1 MVLLIIY
8 GDNMVV
14 IKLSEYYNDDQTK
27 KARID
32 KVEDR
37 YKLSFYVKRKLLQ
50 TFFIDNEDTAQIVA
64 EDWVQ
69 GNVRESKNIYWK

>member
-1 MVLLIIY
+1 MT
-8 GDNMVV
+8 V
-14 IKLSEYYNDDQTK
+14 IKLSEYYSDDQTK

-50 TFFIDNEDTAQIVA
+50 TFFMDNEDTAQIVA

-69 GNVRESKNIYWK
+69 GNVRES

>member
-1 MVLLIIY
+1 MT
-8 GDNMVV
+8 V
-14 IKLSEYYNDDQTK
+14 IKLSEYYSDDQTK

-50 TFFIDNEDTAQIVA
+50 TFFMDNEDTAQIVA

-69 GNVRESKNIYWK
+69 GNVRKG

>member
-50 TFFIDNEDTAQIVA
+50 TFFMDNEDTAQIVA

-69 GNVRESKNIYWK
+69 GNVRES

>member
-50 TFFIDNEDTAQIVA
+50 TFFMDDEDTAQIVA

-69 GNVRESKNIYWK
+69 GNVRES

>member
-1 MVLLIIY
+1 MT
-8 GDNMVV
+8 V
-14 IKLSEYYNDDQTK
+14 IKLSEHYSDDQTK

-50 TFFIDNEDTAQIVA
+50 TFFMDDEDTAQIVA

-69 GNVRESKNIYWK
+69 GNVRES

>member
-1 MVLLIIY
+1 MT
-8 GDNMVV
+8 V
-14 IKLSEYYNDDQTK
+14 IKLSEYYSDDQTK

-37 YKLSFYVKRKLLQ
+37 YKLSFYVKKKLLQ
-50 TFFIDNEDTAQIVA
+50 SFFIDEEETALVVA

-69 GNVRESKNIYWK
+69 GNVKS

>member
-1 MVLLIIY
+1 
-8 GDNMVV
+8 MVV
-14 IKLSEYYNDDQTK
+14 IKLSEYYSDDQTK

-50 TFFIDNEDTAQIVA
+50 TFFMDNEDTAQVVA

-69 GNVRESKNIYWK
+69 R

>member
-1 MVLLIIY
+1 
-8 GDNMVV
+8 MVV
-14 IKLSEYYNDDQTK
+14 IKLSEYYSDDQTK

-69 GNVRESKNIYWK
+69 GNVRKG

>member
-1 MVLLIIY
+1 MVI
-8 GDNMVV
+8 
-14 IKLSEYYNDDQTK
+14 IKLSEYYSDDQTK

-69 GNVRESKNIYWK
+69 GNVRES

>member
-1 MVLLIIY
+1 MTI
-8 GDNMVV
+8 
-14 IKLSEYYNDDQTK
+14 IKLSEYYSDDQTK

-69 GNVRESKNIYWK
+69 GNVRES

>member
-1 MVLLIIY
+1 MT
-8 GDNMVV
+8 V
-14 IKLSEYYNDDQTK
+14 IKLSEFYSDDQTK

-50 TFFIDNEDTAQIVA
+50 TFFMDNEDTAQIVA

-69 GNVRESKNIYWK
+69 GNVRKS

>member
-50 TFFIDNEDTAQIVA
+50 TFFIDNEDTAQLVA

-69 GNVRESKNIYWK
+69 GNVRES

>member
-1 MVLLIIY
+1 
-8 GDNMVV
+8 MVV
-14 IKLSEYYNDDQTK
+14 IKLSEYYSDDQTK

-50 TFFIDNEDTAQIVA
+50 TFFMDNEDTAQVVA

-69 GNVRESKNIYWK
+69 GNVRKS

>member
-1 MVLLIIY
+1 MSIS
-8 GDNMVV
+8 
-14 IKLSEYYNDDQTK
+14 LSEYYSDDQIK

-69 GNVRESKNIYWK
+69 GNVKS

>member
-50 TFFIDNEDTAQIVA
+50 TFFMDNEDTAQVVA

-69 GNVRESKNIYWK
+69 GNVRKS

>member
-1 MVLLIIY
+1 MT
-8 GDNMVV
+8 V
-14 IKLSEYYNDDQTK
+14 IKLSEYYSDDQTK

-69 GNVRESKNIYWK
+69 GNVRKS

>member
-1 MVLLIIY
+1 
-8 GDNMVV
+8 MVV
-14 IKLSEYYNDDQTK
+14 IKLSEYYSDDQTK

-50 TFFIDNEDTAQIVA
+50 TFFMDNEDTAQIVA

-69 GNVRESKNIYWK
+69 GNVRKS

>member
-1 MVLLIIY
+1 MT
-8 GDNMVV
+8 V
-14 IKLSEYYNDDQTK
+14 IKLSEYYSDDQTK

-37 YKLSFYVKRKLLQ
+37 YKLSFYVKKKLLQ
-50 TFFIDNEDTAQIVA
+50 SFFIDEEETALIVA

-69 GNVRESKNIYWK
+69 GNVKS

>member
-1 MVLLIIY
+1 
-8 GDNMVV
+8 MVV
-14 IKLSEYYNDDQTK
+14 IKLSEYYSDDQTK
-27 KARID
+27 KVRID

-50 TFFIDNEDTAQIVA
+50 TFFMDNEDTAQIVA

-69 GNVRESKNIYWK
+69 GNVRKG